1 MWYTL
6 LSHLETYLNDGCPL
20 QELERWLVA
29 HMQKILDARDQTV
42 IELANQ
48 IDAAL
53 VEFSAGVLDEVAL
66 RQRLDGLLRL
76 ERTISLTL
84 VNPSSQLIS
93 VETGAGDATIT
104 EPLQVP
110 VPGQVET
117 LVLGFVAV

>member
-1 MWYTL
+1 MLSAL

-29 HMQKILDARDQTV
+29 HLQEILDARDQAA

-66 RQRLDGLLRL
+66 RQQLDGLLRL
-76 ERTISLTL
+76 EKTISLFL
-84 VNPSSQLIS
+84 PNPFHSQLRS
-93 VETGAGDATIT
+93 VETGAGGATIT
-104 EPLQVP
+104 EQLQVP
-110 VPGQVET
+110 GRVET
-117 LVLGFVAV
+117 LDLGFVAV

>member
-1 MWYTL
+1 MLSAL

-29 HMQKILDARDQTV
+29 HLQEILDARDQAA

-53 VEFSAGVLDEVAL
+53 VEFSAGVLDEVTL

-76 ERTISLTL
+76 EKTIAL
-84 VNPSSQLIS
+84 VLPQAFSSQLRN
-93 VETGAGDATIT
+93 VETGTGGATIT
-104 EPLQVP
+104 EQLQVP
-110 VPGQVET
+110 GRIET
-117 LVLGFVAV
+117 LDLGFVEV